1 MNIQATLSLVLIL
14 YFANHIIAS
23 DKDVQQYLDEQEK
36 INNFPIKHLGYQ
48 QIVDTFYQLEK
59 EYPHYIK
66 VYDAVQQF
74 NNETLPKAYCS
85 ENQSPQDLCK
95 FIYAVITNYSDPKHV
110 NFTQSFFSGN
120 FHGDEVVGPNVL
132 TYMAKYILE
141 KPDLNILSKSFIVI
155 LPMSNPQG
163 YSNNNREE
171 CSLKNG
177 KYNCIDINR
186 DFPYDTSERECF
198 QSVGA
203 RIINFIWKKYLFTAA
218 ITFHGGMTAIGWPWG
233 STNHMIS
240 RSKGEISPDQNAFYT
255 LGKRMSEIGGQYPNI
270 PKYGY
275 DILNDIVY
283 PVKGSFEDWSYAAS
297 WERQIDPSFSS
308 FFPKCQGI
316 SEEEL
321 YISESTARSLTYL
334 IETTDLKSP
343 GEHTYGTWQQIQRND
358 KGQGH
363 VTRNIRLTLDFINNL
378 SPSYEVATHKSAN
391 YTFYVKWAAEGCHQV
406 SNTKLLVRESDLQ
419 SNTANNTYY
428 SLQQL
433 LDDGFKIYQE
443 YTDYQGKVKDI
454 TSFKSQIIEFDDPR
468 DRVIDIA
475 IFSECDSF
483 LTEKNSYAKPT
494 IEPQSHFVRS
504 RSNDSYIAENNG
516 FFINSNKYIIK
527 SLGPFQV
534 SNYSLYT
541 EPGTN
546 QTDTSQSKNDYDYL
560 IALFSIITV
569 GALISYCIYKK
580 FDSLGANNISFQE
593 LHNEDHQ
600 LQQLPK
606 SQQQQ
611 QQQNQQKKVYN
622 RDGGVNQ
629 YQLSQEEDGL

>member
-1 MNIQATLSLVLIL
+1 MKFQVGASLVLIL
-14 YFANHIIAS
+14 FFANLIRAS
-23 DKDVQQYLDEQEK
+23 DDDIQKYLDEQGQ
-36 INNFPIKHLGYQ
+36 IHNFPLKHLNYK
-48 QIVDTFYQLEK
+48 QIVETFYQLEK

-85 ENQSPQDLCK
+85 NTQSPQDLCK

-141 KPDLNILSKSFIVI
+141 KPDLNILSKSYIVI

-163 YSNNNREE
+163 YSQNYREE
-171 CSLKNG
+171 CSIKNG
-177 KYNCIDINR
+177 KKICTDINR
-186 DFPYDTSERECF
+186 DFPYNTTENKCF
-198 QSVGA
+198 QSAGA
-203 RIINFIWKKYLFTAA
+203 RIINYIWKKYLFTAA

-233 STNHMIS
+233 SKNHMTT
-240 RSKGEISPDQNAFYT
+240 SKGQLSPDQSAFYN
-255 LGKRMSEIGGQYPNI
+255 LGKRMSEVGGEYPDI
-270 PKYGY
+270 PKYDCG
-275 DILNDIVY
+275 ILNDIIY
-283 PVKGSFEDWSYAAS
+283 PVEGSFEDWSYAAS
-297 WERQIDPSFSS
+297 WEKDIDPSFSS
-308 FFPKCQGI
+308 YFPKCSGI
-316 SEEEL
+316 SDDEL
-321 YISESTARSLTYL
+321 QIKDSTARSLTYL
-334 IETTDLKSP
+334 IETTNNKSP
-343 GEHTYGTWQQIQRND
+343 GEHTYGTWQQIQNND

-378 SPSYEVATHKSAN
+378 SPSYELVTHKSAN
-391 YTFYVKWAAEGCHQV
+391 YTFYVKWAVEGCHQV
-406 SNTKLLVRESDLQ
+406 SNTKLLVRENDQQ
-419 SNTANNTYY
+419 SNVVNDSYY

-433 LDDGFKIYQE
+433 LDDGFQIYKE

-454 TSFKSQIIEFDDPR
+454 TSFRSQVIEFEDQR
-468 DRVIDIA
+468 ERLIDIA

-483 LTEKNSYAKPT
+483 LTEKVSSGQPT

-527 SLGPFQV
+527 SLGPLKV
-534 SNYSLYT
+534 TNYSIYT
-541 EPGTN
+541 EPDVIN
-546 QTDTSQSKNDYDYL
+546 SANSSQKNDYEFL

-569 GALISYCIYKK
+569 GAFISYCIYKK
-580 FDSLGANNISFQE
+580 FDGLGANNVSFQQ
-593 LHNEDHQ
+593 LQDDDHQ

-611 QQQNQQKKVYN
+611 QQQNQSKKVQN
-622 RDGGVNQ
+622 KEGGMKQ
-629 YQLSQEEDGL
+629 YELSHEEDGL